1 MTNMNLSEFLRGV
14 DHAAAKDD
22 RWLFIASL
30 VVIGLFGVW
39 VVRYFVKQH
48 EQLIADHK
56 QSRECYQESLRG
68 VVAEQ
73 SATNAK
79 LVVCLDNNTK
89 VLEEC
94 RDELRLVR
102 MERKQSKKM
111 SRGEKCVWAT
121 LLAGAL
127 AFLVACCERVLDAGP
142 GVQAGSD
149 VDQCAGGARVHEYGG
164 RSRIRCRW

>member
-1 MTNMNLSEFLRGV
+1 MTNMNATEFLRSV
-14 DHAAAKDD
+14 DHAAAQND

-30 VVIGLFGVW
+30 VLLGIFGAW

-48 EQLIADHK
+48 ERLIEDHK
-56 QSRECYQESLRG
+56 EARDTYQQSLRG

-79 LVVCLDNNTK
+79 LIVCLENNTK

-102 MERKQSKKM
+102 LERNH
-111 SRGEKCVWAT
+111 R
-121 LLAGAL
+121 
-127 AFLVACCERVLDAGP
+127 
-142 GVQAGSD
+142 
-149 VDQCAGGARVHEYGG
+149 
-164 RSRIRCRW
+164 